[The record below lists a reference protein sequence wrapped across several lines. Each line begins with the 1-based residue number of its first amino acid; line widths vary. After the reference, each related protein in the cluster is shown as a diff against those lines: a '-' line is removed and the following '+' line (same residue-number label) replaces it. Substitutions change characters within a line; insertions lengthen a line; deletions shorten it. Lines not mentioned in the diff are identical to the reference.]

1 MSNDSNVSSNDSNLS
16 NCSSRRSSF
25 SPTSIVSAV
34 PGCSSVSKKVSDI
47 RLILVN
53 FVVAGLEIAS
63 SVAFTFIPPL
73 LLKSG
78 YSETQMSIIFGVG
91 KLYVLKSF
99 KSQDRCF
106 SNICTTFHNPHFL
119 LKSLIFSWFSI
130 LRTELQLRVK
140 SYELR
145 FEPRST
151 THRPDHSTNESVD
164 IVFELLESDWI

>member
-1 MSNDSNVSSNDSNLS
+1 MTL
-16 NCSSRRSSF
+16 
-25 SPTSIVSAV
+25 V

-91 KLYVLKSF
+91 KLYVLESLNHKIDAF
-99 KSQDRCF
+99 QIF
-106 SNICTTFHNPHFL
+106 CTTLYNHHFL
-119 LKSLIFSWFSI
+119 LKRLIFSWFSI
-130 LRTELQLRVK
+130 FYNRVATQ
-140 SYELR
+140 SQTL
-145 FEPRST
+145 
-151 THRPDHSTNESVD
+151 
-164 IVFELLESDWI
+164 

>member
-1 MSNDSNVSSNDSNLS
+1 MSNDSKVSSNDSNSS

-25 SPTSIVSAV
+25 SPTSTVHAV

-78 YSETQMSIIFGVG
+78 YSETQMSIIFGIGKNSFLYAFFIYKNLNIEPFSYTIKSVCFDFFSTNVG
-91 KLYVLKSF
+91 SSVIK
-99 KSQDRCF
+99 
-106 SNICTTFHNPHFL
+106 TG
-119 LKSLIFSWFSI
+119 
-130 LRTELQLRVK
+130 RTE
-140 SYELR
+140 S
-145 FEPRST
+145 S
-151 THRPDHSTNESVD
+151 
-164 IVFELLESDWI
+164 LLPYFYPF